1 MQVILK
7 KDIEKLGYADD
18 IVDVRPGYA
27 NNFLIPQGYA
37 ISAT

>member
-18 IVDVRPGYA
+18 IVDDLSGTFHPDS
-27 NNFLIPQGYA
+27 P
-37 ISAT
+37 